1 MFEAKT
7 REVEIAKIMSNVLHS
22 SQTEALL
29 ADDIDRSSNIEI
41 IFDLN
46 IILTN
51 SDLSDPVVL
60 FFIFFTWKFRAAMFL
75 SK

>member
-7 REVEIAKIMSNVLHS
+7 REVEIAKIMSNFLHS
-22 SQTEALL
+22 SQTKPFL

-41 IFDLN
+41 ISDLN

-51 SDLSDPVVL
+51 SDLSEPVVL
-60 FFIFFTWKFRAAMFL
+60 FFIFLTWK
-75 SK
+75 